1 MFKKIFIITIVII
14 KKIINIFIIN
24 INFIIIFNYIII
36 NIIIFWNTIIP
47 NKSPYWQ
54 QKYNNL
60 RKFANFLRLFNK
72 ICTFI
77 TILYVTYTI
86 NPNEVLLRLYY

>member
-1 MFKKIFIITIVII
+1 MINYII
-14 KKIINIFIIN
+14 KLRKIIIIFIIN

-36 NIIIFWNTIIP
+36 NITNFWNTIIP

-54 QKYNNL
+54 QNYNNL
-60 RKFANFLRLFNK
+60 TKFANFLRLFNK

-77 TILYVTYTI
+77 TVLCVTCTY
-86 NPNEVLLRLYY
+86 NPDEVLLRLYY